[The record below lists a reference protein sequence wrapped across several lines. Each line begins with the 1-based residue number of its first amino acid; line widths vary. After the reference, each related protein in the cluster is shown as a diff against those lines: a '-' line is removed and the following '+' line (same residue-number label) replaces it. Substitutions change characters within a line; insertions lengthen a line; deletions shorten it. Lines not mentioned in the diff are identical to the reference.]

1 MGQIPS
7 GVSET
12 LTREEYHRYRDEDAR
27 KQKEKVFAKGVKQ
40 IYKEAAAYE

>member
-7 GVSET
+7 GVNET
-12 LTREEYHRYRDEDAR
+12 LTREEYHRYRDQDAR
-27 KQKEKVFAKGVKQ
+27 KHKVFAIGVKQ

>member
-27 KQKEKVFAKGVKQ
+27 KQKVFAKGVKQ